1 MPAFVF
7 NDETITQS
15 MAILEY
21 LEAMFPEVKL
31 LPYEPLQKAKV
42 KIEFNKICR
51 NFNNKYCHIIFPGSR
66 NLRSNQC
73 WYSTNAKFK
82 RYEET

>member
-7 NDETITQS
+7 NDQTITQS

-21 LEAMFPEVKL
+21 LEAIFPEVKL

-42 KIEFNKICR
+42 KIVL
-51 NFNNKYCHIIFPGSR
+51 KYAAILI
-66 NLRSNQC
+66 L
-73 WYSTNAKFK
+73 Y
-82 RYEET
+82 

>member
-21 LEAMFPEVKL
+21 LEAIFPEVKL

-42 KIEFNKICR
+42 KIVL
-51 NFNNKYCHIIFPGSR
+51 KYAAILIIFYIIICEIIFSR
-66 NLRSNQC
+66 FEKSAKSSMLVLNRS
-73 WYSTNAKFK
+73 KI
-82 RYEET
+82 

>member
-1 MPAFVF
+1 MY

-21 LEAMFPEVKL
+21 LEAIFPEVKL

-42 KIEFNKICR
+42 R
-51 NFNNKYCHIIFPGSR
+51 NSIFKMKYAAISISKYLSSYFFLGSR
-66 NLRSNQC
+66 NM
-73 WYSTNAKFK
+73 
-82 RYEET
+82 